1 MNYLSTINKKNLN
14 ADGLKLFSFLEENQ
28 DLISSVW
35 FEFLLHILK
44 NCPSKIYSLF
54 VFNLKVDEE
63 KILYLISKN
72 FYVEPFYLFEILGI
86 EKNEEILGFFLAS

>member
-35 FEFLLHILK
+35 FEFLFHILN
-44 NCPSKIYSLF
+44 NCTSLIYSEF
-54 VFNLKVDEE
+54 VLNIETDKE
-63 KILYLISKN
+63 KILNLISKN
-72 FYVEPFYLFEILGI
+72 FYVEPFYFFEILGI